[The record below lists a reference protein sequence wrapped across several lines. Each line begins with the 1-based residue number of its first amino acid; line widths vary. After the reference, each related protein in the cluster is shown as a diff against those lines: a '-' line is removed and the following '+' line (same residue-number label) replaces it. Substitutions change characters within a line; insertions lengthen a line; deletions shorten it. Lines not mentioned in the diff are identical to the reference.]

1 MRMCA
6 DTTRTSIFPSF
17 DASNRSLSFCK
28 LLGMVSSQLNGHISM
43 LSVTTM
49 PEAQWAV
56 AVISVAL
63 AVITYL
69 LQRKDDTVPDN
80 VRLKIEAVSFPN
92 SY

>member
-1 MRMCA
+1 
-6 DTTRTSIFPSF
+6 
-17 DASNRSLSFCK
+17 
-28 LLGMVSSQLNGHISM
+28 M